1 MIFDG
6 NSAVL
11 LIGTTY
17 EEDSGIFTVRVTSST
32 GQVESSAK
40 LTVKSKDW
48 INKKFTNKKQ
58 ANVKQII
65 QWTKMQNVDG
75 HRLKRKPKGI
85 LS

>member
-1 MIFDG
+1 MQGQGRVVYTYVRALKTDALLPYFQMIFDG

-40 LTVKSKDW
+40 LTVKSKD
-48 INKKFTNKKQ
+48 
-58 ANVKQII
+58 
-65 QWTKMQNVDG
+65 
-75 HRLKRKPKGI
+75 
-85 LS
+85 